1 MSRDRFTEK
10 DENDKW
16 MTEML
21 PHELRFYIHRCDRTD
36 EIDKDYLYG
45 PAIERLAAYEDLIFS
60 PEVLHAIIK
69 EWKEWAD
76 AKNDGRL
83 LILPCKEGD
92 PVYQLNGP
100 CVPSHGTCPYD
111 GGYGTYRCGPPDRCK
126 PYIEEMKF
134 SVTMMPRFGRIYFK
148 TKEEAKKAL
157 EERYGKT

>member
-10 DENDKW
+10 DENGKW
-16 MTEML
+16 MAEML
-21 PHELRFYIHRCDRTD
+21 PHERRFYIHRCDRTG
-36 EIDKDYLYG
+36 EINKDYLYG

-60 PEVLHAIIK
+60 PEVIQAIIK

-100 CVPSHGTCPYD
+100 CVPSFGTCPYD
-111 GGYGTYRCGPPDRCK
+111 GGYGTYRCGPPERCT
-126 PYIEEMKF
+126 PYIKEMKF
-134 SVTMMPRFGRIYFK
+134 SVTMMPRFGKIYFK
-148 TKEEAKKAL
+148 TNEEAKKAL
-157 EERYGKT
+157 EERYGK

>member
-10 DENDKW
+10 DENGKW
-16 MTEML
+16 MAEML
-21 PHELRFYIHRCDRTD
+21 PHERRFYIHRCDRTD
-36 EIDKDYLYG
+36 EIDKYYLYG

-60 PEVLHAIIK
+60 PEVLQAIIK

-100 CVPSHGTCPYD
+100 CVPCFGTCPYD
-111 GGYGTYRCGPPDRCK
+111 GGYGTYRCGPPERCE

-134 SVTMMPRFGRIYFK
+134 SVTMMPHFGRIYFK

-157 EERYGKT
+157 EERYGK

>member
-10 DENDKW
+10 DENGKW

-21 PHELRFYIHRCDRTD
+21 PHERRFYIHRCDRTD

-60 PEVLHAIIK
+60 PEVLQAIIK

-83 LILPCKEGD
+83 QVFPQKLYMLVRPCIPGLGGCPLYGGD
-92 PVYQLNGP
+92 
-100 CVPSHGTCPYD
+100 GTFRCKVD
-111 GGYGTYRCGPPDRCK
+111 GERKCGPFVC
-126 PYIEEMKF
+126 E
-134 SVTMMPRFGRIYFK
+134 VTYCDFMRHKIGDVYFA
-148 TKEEAKKAL
+148 TEEEAKKAL
-157 EERYGKT
+157 EERYGK

>member
-10 DENDKW
+10 DEKGKW
-16 MTEML
+16 MAEML
-21 PHELRFYIHRCDRTD
+21 PHERRFYIHRCDRTD

-60 PEVLHAIIK
+60 PEVLQAIIK

-76 AKNDGRL
+76 AKNDGML

-92 PVYQLNGP
+92 PVYRLIGP

-111 GGYGTYRCGPPDRCK
+111 GGYGTYRCGPPERCK

-134 SVTMMPRFGRIYFK
+134 SVTMMPHFGRIYFK

-157 EERYGKT
+157 EERYGK